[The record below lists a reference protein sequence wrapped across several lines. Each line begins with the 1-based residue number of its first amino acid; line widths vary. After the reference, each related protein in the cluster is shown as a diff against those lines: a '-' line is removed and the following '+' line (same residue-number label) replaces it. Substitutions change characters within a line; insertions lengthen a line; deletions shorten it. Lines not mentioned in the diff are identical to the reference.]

1 MTKVDR
7 YFQQKYERRRN
18 MTVQEIKEEKQ
29 KKFLQRQKESLFR
42 LVDNI
47 DLLKKGTK
55 LLKSGSD
62 VTEDPNAST
71 SNLEET

>member
-1 MTKVDR
+1 
-7 YFQQKYERRRN
+7 

-62 VTEDPNAST
+62 AAEDPNAST
-71 SNLEET
+71 SNLEEA